1 MARRNQ
7 PGHSARLVAERL
19 GSGTPMAGAVNDYLA
34 AIGAKGF
41 SPYTVA
47 YRSRSLSHLVAWLAE
62 RGVDHPAEVTK
73 PVLERYQRSLFH
85 YRKADGNPLS
95 FRTQVSYLV
104 PVKGLFKWL
113 AQTNRILFNPAS
125 ELELPR
131 IERRL
136 PKVVLGLAEVEAVL
150 ATPDLGDPVGVRDRA
165 IMEVLYST
173 GMRRS
178 ELAHL
183 RLHDVDVERGTV
195 IIDQGKGHKDRM
207 VPIGERALAWVDR
220 YLIEVRPMLV
230 VLPDEGVLFLTVEG
244 NDLTPD
250 HLTERIGRYV
260 RRATNKPGSCHTFR
274 HTMATLMLEGG
285 ADIRHIQEI
294 LGHVQLS
301 TTEIYTHVTIDA
313 LKAVHTR
320 CHPGATNTRH
330 RSPNSQLSSSPPERS
345 EGGSPTERSDGGSV
359 PPPPTGLPHIAR
371 PGTDPPGTDPPDTV
385 PRPTVTDGGG
395 RPDTSREDTAPPD
408 MKQHVSAA
416 GELLAAHHAEAA
428 EEAGENNDQPQE
440 PGVCGEP

>member
-1 MARRNQ
+1 MARRGQ
-7 PGHSARLVAERL
+7 PGHSHRLVAQRL
-19 GSGTPMAGAVNDYLA
+19 ASGTAMAGAVNDYLA

-47 YRSRSLSHLVAWLAE
+47 YRSRSLAHLVAWLDE
-62 RGVDHPAEVTK
+62 RGVDHPGEVTK
-73 PVLERYQRSLFH
+73 PVLERYQRSVFH

-95 FRTQVSYLV
+95 FRSQASYLV
-104 PVKGLFKWL
+104 PVKALFKWL

-125 ELELPR
+125 ELELPK

-136 PKVVLGLAEVEAVL
+136 PRVVFNLGEVEAVL
-150 ATPDLGDPVGVRDRA
+150 ATADLDDDIGVRDRA

-183 RLHDVDVERGTV
+183 RLHDVDVDRGTV
-195 IIDQGKGHKDRM
+195 VIVQGKGRRDRM

-220 YLIEVRPMLV
+220 YLQEVRPMLV

-250 HLTERIGRYV
+250 HLSERIGRYV
-260 RRATNKPGSCHTFR
+260 RTATNKPGSCHTFR

-301 TTEIYTHVTIDA
+301 TTEIYTHVSIDA

-330 RSPNSQLSSSPPERS
+330 RSPSPIERS
-345 EGGSPTERSDGGSV
+345 DGGSPTQRCAGGSV
-359 PPPPTGLPHIAR
+359 PPPPTRRRDTAR
-371 PGTDPPGTDPPDTV
+371 PE
-385 PRPTVTDGGG
+385 TVTALGPVAD
-395 RPDTSREDTAPPD
+395 DTAPPD
-408 MKQHVSAA
+408 MNHHVSAA
-416 GELLAAHHAEAA
+416 GELLAALDSEAA
-428 EEAGENNDQPQE
+428 EEAGGDHDQFQE
-440 PGVCGEP
+440 PGAPDEP

>member
-1 MARRNQ
+1 MARRGQ
-7 PGHSARLVAERL
+7 PGHSHRLVAERL
-19 GSGTPMAGAVNDYLA
+19 ASGTPMAGAVNDYLA

-47 YRSRSLSHLVAWLAE
+47 YRSRSLAHLVAWLAD
-62 RGVDHPAEVTK
+62 RGVSHPAEVTK

-95 FRTQVSYLV
+95 FRTQNSYLV

-125 ELELPR
+125 ELELPK

-136 PKVVLGLAEVEAVL
+136 PRVVLNLPEVEAVL
-150 ATPDLGDPVGVRDRA
+150 AGADLGEVIGVRDRA

-173 GMRRS
+173 GVRRS

-183 RLHDVDVERGTV
+183 RLHDLDVDRGTV
-195 IIDQGKGHKDRM
+195 VIDQGKGRKDRM

-220 YLIEVRPMLV
+220 YLIEVRPALV
-230 VLPDEGVLFLTVEG
+230 VPPDEGVLFLTVEG

-250 HLTERIGRYV
+250 HLTDRIGRYV

-301 TTEIYTHVTIDA
+301 TTEIYTHVSIDA

-330 RSPNSQLSSSPPERS
+330 RSPNQPERS
-345 EGGSPTERSDGGSV
+345 
-359 PPPPTGLPHIAR
+359 
-371 PGTDPPGTDPPDTV
+371 GTDRDDPASPM
-385 PRPTVTDGGG
+385 
-395 RPDTSREDTAPPD
+395 TARD
-408 MKQHVSAA
+408 DSAA
-416 GELLAAHHAEAA
+416 GELLAALDAEAL
-428 EEAGENNDQPQE
+428 EEAGEDHDQLQE
-440 PGVCGEP
+440 PPAR

>member
-1 MARRNQ
+1 MARRGQ

-19 GSGTPMAGAVNDYLA
+19 ATGTAMAAAVNDYLA

-47 YRSRSLSHLVAWLAE
+47 YRSRSLAHLVAWLAE

-104 PVKGLFKWL
+104 PVKALFKWL

-136 PKVVLGLAEVEAVL
+136 PKVVLNLGEIEAVL
-150 ATPDLGDPVGVRDRA
+150 ATPDLNDVIGVRDRA

-195 IIDQGKGHKDRM
+195 IIDQGKGRKDRM

-220 YLIEVRPMLV
+220 YLIEVRPALV

-301 TTEIYTHVTIDA
+301 TTEIYTHVSIDA

-330 RSPNSQLSSSPPERS
+330 RSPVSQPFSSPTERS

-359 PPPPTGLPHIAR
+359 PESPTVPPHTA
-371 PGTDPPGTDPPDTV
+371 PPDTV
-385 PRPTVTDGGG
+385 PPVPVPRRTVVDGGG
-395 RPDTSREDTAPPD
+395 RPDTSRNDTAPSGTSRD
-408 MKQHVSAA
+408 LSAA
-416 GELLAAHHAEAA
+416 GELLAALHAEAA
-428 EEAGENNDQPQE
+428 EEAGENNDQLQE
-440 PGVCGEP
+440 PGERG